1 MLPNTGE
8 VRGNHILGRR
18 ISELCRDEKY
28 KIYVETGAKNGD
40 GSTVCFLSQLLKRDD
55 DSKLYSLETNKE
67 FYKNAQRNLKD
78 VPGHKLSL
86 LWGSLVSY
94 DELPDWETWGGKRK
108 ESYLY
113 NVDLKDAPVVYDKIP
128 DEVDIL
134 LLDSGGWSRQ
144 AEWDKMKDHIKV
156 ILLDDTHGSTRK
168 IREEILE
175 SEDWVVEDYKH
186 DRAGTLCAVRKTS
199 M

>member
-8 VRGNHILGRR
+8 VRGNHVLGRR
-18 ISELCRDEKY
+18 ISELCQDKKY
-28 KIYVETGAKNGD
+28 KVYVETGAKNGD
-40 GSTVCFLSQLLKRDD
+40 GSTVCFLSQLLKRED
-55 DSKLYSLETNKE
+55 DSKLYSLETNKT

-78 VPGHKLSL
+78 VPEDKLAL

-94 DELPDWETWGGKRK
+94 DELPDWETWNNNKK

-113 NVDLKDAPVVYDKIP
+113 NVDMKDAPVVYDQIP
-128 DEVDIL
+128 DEVDVL

-144 AEWDKMKDHIKV
+144 SEWDKMKDHIKV
-156 ILLDDTHGSTRK
+156 ILLDDTHGSTMK
-168 IREEILE
+168 IRKEIIE
-175 SEDWVVEDYKH
+175 SGDWVVEDYVH
-186 DRAGTLCAVRKTS
+186 DRAGTLCAIRKTS